1 MQAQGHVQFLVELTR
16 NGFDPQAALDRGR
29 FRIDGDALILEQ
41 PLWDRAPEL
50 AQKLGLPVQ
59 ESDDVYSFGA
69 GQAIIARDGAL
80 YGGSDLRKDGCA
92 LGV

>member
-1 MQAQGHVQFLVELTR
+1 M
-16 NGFDPQAALDRGR
+16 
-29 FRIDGDALILEQ
+29 LEQ

-50 AQKLGLPVQ
+50 ERLGFRTERCADSWQ
-59 ESDDVYSFGA
+59 FGG

-80 YGGSDLRKDGCA
+80 FGGSDLRKDGCA